1 MQSQPTP
8 LEVVSN
14 LAEESPPGSGLEG
27 LLEPRLFKALGDP
40 TRVAMLLTLAQSRD
54 GLPVGEVAAR
64 SPVDVSVVSRHL
76 AVLREAG
83 IVECERQGKVVFY
96 WVRYGALTSSL
107 RALADA
113 LDQCCPTQGAN

>member
-1 MQSQPTP
+1 MPTNPTP
-8 LEVVSN
+8 LEVASN
-14 LAEESPPGSGLEG
+14 PDEESLRHSGLEG

-40 TRVAMLLTLAQSRD
+40 TRVAILLTLAQSRD

-96 WVRYGALTSSL
+96 WVRYGALTASL

-113 LDQCCPTQGAN
+113 IEQCCPPEGVH